1 MAYQATELSI
11 ISFNIWTIQRT
22 YYRHVLLSWNMGTL
36 RFNKGHEISAKYRE
50 IPPPIISLN
59 IDGRKS
65 ENRDILFL
73 SRIAKHRARMNTD
86 NLIIIAAMRISI
98 LFRNI

>member
-1 MAYQATELSI
+1 
-11 ISFNIWTIQRT
+11 
-22 YYRHVLLSWNMGTL
+22 MGTL
-36 RFNKGHEISAKYRE
+36 HFNKGHEISAKYRE